1 MSDVSLRVAVTG
13 ASGLIGSA
21 LVERLAEEG
30 HQVLRMVRRPP
41 RGAGEARWDPDA
53 EHFDAGALNGVD
65 AVVHLAGESVV
76 GRWTAEKKAAI
87 RRSRIHST
95 RILAD
100 GLARLADPPRVLAC
114 ASAVGYY
121 GDRGDEAMHEGSSAG
136 GGFLAGVVSE
146 WEAAAGPATRA
157 GIRVANLRFGVV
169 LSARGGALAQ
179 MLPAF
184 RLGAGGR
191 IGSGRQ
197 WMSWISLDD
206 AVGATMLVLRDD
218 RVSGPVNVVA
228 GAVPNADFTRVLG
241 GVLHRPAVVPVPTFA
256 LKLAY
261 GAEMVGD
268 TLLASQ
274 RAEPRRLR
282 ESGYR
287 FAHPELEAALRAA
300 LAEE

>member
-1 MSDVSLRVAVTG
+1 MSESSLRVAVTG

-30 HQVLRMVRRPP
+30 HQVLRLVRRPP

-114 ASAVGYY
+114 ASAVGFY
-121 GDRGDEAMHEGSSAG
+121 GDRGDEVMHEGSSAG
-136 GGFLAGVVSE
+136 SGFLAGVVSE
-146 WEAAAGPATRA
+146 WEAAAGPANRA

-206 AVGATMLVLRDD
+206 AVGATMLALGDSG
-218 RVSGPVNVVA
+218 VSGPVNVVA
-228 GAVPNADFTRVLG
+228 GAVPNADFTGVLG
-241 GVLHRPAVVPVPTFA
+241 GVLHRPAVIPVPTFA

-261 GAEMVGD
+261 GAEMVGE

-287 FAHPELEAALRAA
+287 FAHPELEGALRAA
-300 LAEE
+300 LAEG